1 MPEEIN
7 RIVTD
12 RISDI
17 LFCPTQTAVDNL
29 KREGFDNIKA
39 EIILSGDVMQDAALY
54 YKEKSD
60 RISTVIADNHL
71 EPDKFVLATIHRAE
85 NTDDEARLKAI
96 VHSLNEINKTV
107 KVMVPLHPRTAK
119 ILKDRGIEV
128 QFTMIE
134 PVGYFDML
142 QLISNAHLV
151 MTDSGGLQKE
161 AYFFNKYCI
170 TFRDETE
177 WVELVENGYNQ
188 VVGASSEKIIGA
200 FENSF
205 NKVFH
210 KREELYGAGRAAEVI
225 CGEILG
231 GITK

>member
-1 MPEEIN
+1 
-7 RIVTD
+7 
-12 RISDI
+12 

-29 KREGFDNIKA
+29 KREGFGNIKA

-60 RISTVIADNHL
+60 KISTVLPDNSL
-71 EPDKFVLATIHRAE
+71 QPNQFVLATIHRAE

-107 KVMVPLHPRTAK
+107 KVIVPLHPRTAK
-119 ILKDRGIEV
+119 ILKDRGIEAR
-128 QFTMIE
+128 FTIIE

-142 QLISNAHLV
+142 QLISQSRLV
-151 MTDSGGLQKE
+151 LTDSGGLQKE

-188 VVGASSEKIIGA
+188 VMGASSEKIIAA
-200 FENSF
+200 FRNSN
-205 NKVFH
+205 NKVFT
-210 KREELYGAGRAAEVI
+210 KTEELYGAGKAAEII
-225 CGEILG
+225 CEKIMKG
-231 GITK
+231 